1 MRLKRVALH
10 FIAVTLPPLSVVPH
24 SSGRTAALLSAD
36 VLVGGTSLRKAVSG
50 APLIPS
56 HDDTCT

>member
-10 FIAVTLPPLSVVPH
+10 FIAVTLPPLSVPH
-24 SSGRTAALLSAD
+24 ASGRTAALLSAD
-36 VLVGGTSLRKAVSG
+36 DSVGGTSLRKAVSG

-56 HDDTCT
+56 HDGTCT